1 MPNLDSF
8 IMGRTNQ
15 NGLRKRFFHLS
26 NYSKYYDAE
35 NTELSYE
42 KITRRIYEETLAVFP
57 KENILLLDGDRLVA
71 NPLAELEKAEQF
83 LKIPQFFK

>member
-1 MPNLDSF
+1 
-8 IMGRTNQ
+8 MGRTNQ

-42 KITRRIYEETLAVFP
+42 KITRRIYEEMLAVFP
-57 KENILLLDGDRLVA
+57 EENILLLDGDRLVA